1 MVQGNIF
8 STKRVE
14 RKKHKFD
21 SMAFRTAV
29 SSKVQKLHFGKTSAL
44 WITLSYRVA

>member
-1 MVQGNIF
+1 MNQNNIF
-8 STKRVE
+8 FKKAGGG
-14 RKKHKFD
+14 KKHKFD